1 MDGWVNR
8 IGEWTKGHRDGCEG
22 SVTKVDAMRGE
33 ERAGSPGLEIRDKA
47 QVGKSARKIGRC
59 GTEYNIHWRW
69 RCRLMLMADPH
80 AGNPFRESGVV
91 LGVRGQEGGVD
102 GDVSSLEGRSNRTTF
117 MVFDAG

>member
-1 MDGWVNR
+1 
-8 IGEWTKGHRDGCEG
+8 
-22 SVTKVDAMRGE
+22 
-33 ERAGSPGLEIRDKA
+33 
-47 QVGKSARKIGRC
+47 
-59 GTEYNIHWRW
+59 
-69 RCRLMLMADPH
+69 MLMADPH